1 MHLEWGFSDVG
12 VAPVLRVR
20 FLCVSP
26 ILHVLREVRGEL
38 VRVFVYSHTS
48 ARTSHDKYSTL
59 TVWEFRRS
67 RNGQGGQ
74 GMDHEPVVVDENTRE
89 WETWPEEEVSRK
101 GLVYWRTL
109 ISGDVT
115 RSETLTMGIG
125 RVPPGEALRRHRH
138 RPAEVYLVL
147 EGTGSVEIG
156 SEARPVE
163 AGSAVF
169 IPADVFHSLANTG
182 ASDLRFTY
190 VFPADSF
197 GEVEYVFD
205 E

>member
-1 MHLEWGFSDVG
+1 
-12 VAPVLRVR
+12 
-20 FLCVSP
+20 
-26 ILHVLREVRGEL
+26 
-38 VRVFVYSHTS
+38 
-48 ARTSHDKYSTL
+48 
-59 TVWEFRRS
+59 
-67 RNGQGGQ
+67 
-74 GMDHEPVVVDENTRE
+74 MDREPVVVDESTRE

-115 RSETLTMGIG
+115 RSEALTMGIG
-125 RVPPGEALRRHRH
+125 RMPPGEALRRHRD

-169 IPADVFHSLANTG
+169 IPGNVCHSLANTG
-182 ASDLRFTY
+182 ASDLRFAY